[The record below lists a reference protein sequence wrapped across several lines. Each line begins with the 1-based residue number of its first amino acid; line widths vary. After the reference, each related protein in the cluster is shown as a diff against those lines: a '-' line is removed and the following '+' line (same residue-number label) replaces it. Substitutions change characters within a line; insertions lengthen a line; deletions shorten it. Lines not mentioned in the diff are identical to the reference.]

1 MDKDQLSKP
10 DVLSSIQTL
19 SIEYTG
25 STGDQHRVT
34 YTTDESSTT
43 QRTEYILEE
52 GLWREL
58 GFEEIGLCGL
68 NLELSRCSVRDGG
81 TR

>member
-1 MDKDQLSKP
+1 MEEDQLSTP
-10 DVLSSIQTL
+10 NVLSSIQTL

-43 QRTEYILEE
+43 LRTEYVLEE
-52 GLWREL
+52 GQWREL
-58 GFEEIGLCGL
+58 GFEEIGLLGL

-81 TR
+81 SQ

>member
-1 MDKDQLSKP
+1 MEEDQLSKP
-10 DVLSSIQTL
+10 EVLPSIKTL

-25 STGDQHRVT
+25 QTGDQHRVT

-52 GLWREL
+52 GRWREL
-58 GFEEIGLCGL
+58 GFEEIGLFGL

-81 TR
+81 T